1 MVVFWPQRGRNRA
14 MRDTTTRVAERGEF
28 DRDRLSNAKGGECG
42 RSPRRGGWD
51 EVLVDFRSHDF
62 CPEIFGLAKTKG
74 WFHVEIEKGMK
85 EDECEKGHE
94 QEAFDGSGVMFQD
107 MIGVPTLDQFVESV
121 VFDVP
126 SLVPKTDGTVHG
138 KLR

>member
-1 MVVFWPQRGRNRA
+1 M
-14 MRDTTTRVAERGEF
+14 
-28 DRDRLSNAKGGECG
+28 S
-42 RSPRRGGWD
+42 
-51 EVLVDFRSHDF
+51 VDFRGHDS
-62 CPEIFGLAKTKG
+62 CPEVFGLALAEG
-74 WFHVEIEKGMK
+74 RLHVEIEKGMK

-94 QEAFDGSGVMFQD
+94 EEAFDGSGVMLQN

-126 SLVPKTDGTVHG
+126 SLVRKSDGTVHG

>member
-1 MVVFWPQRGRNRA
+1 M
-14 MRDTTTRVAERGEF
+14 
-28 DRDRLSNAKGGECG
+28 
-42 RSPRRGGWD
+42 
-51 EVLVDFRSHDF
+51 VDFSGHDS
-62 CPEIFGLAKTKG
+62 CPEIFGLSLAKG

-94 QEAFDGSGVMFQD
+94 QKAFDGRSVMLQY
-107 MIGVPTLDQFVESV
+107 MIGVPTLDQLVEAM

>member
-1 MVVFWPQRGRNRA
+1 MP
-14 MRDTTTRVAERGEF
+14 
-28 DRDRLSNAKGGECG
+28 GGEG
-42 RSPRRGGWD
+42 GGSRGQGGWD
-51 EVLVDFRSHDF
+51 EVSVDFRCHDS
-62 CPEIFGLAKTKG
+62 CPEVFGLALTKG
-74 WFHVEIEKGMK
+74 RLHVEIEKGMK

-94 QEAFDGSGVMFQD
+94 EEAFDGRTVMLQD

-126 SLVPKTDGTVHG
+126 SLVRKSDGTLHG